1 MMDHDSYLNEL
12 DRIPFPTINYR
23 QKINIGY
30 SVVNFFALAMGLF
43 MVSAPMMG
51 WIDYESP
58 TLGTAYMF
66 GGFCQYLIGF
76 YDFYSGRTLISFMDF
91 IFALLHFTF
100 YYTADLGKYDI
111 AIPYEYIT
119 YMQGVFYCLW
129 LALLVVLVLGFKNQG
144 IMHRIYVFLLALGCI
159 FLIVWEFS
167 GKTWSRKAAGYIIF
181 VASILIW
188 YTGLARLIFNVY
200 HVDCLPFASKY
211 WNIWK
216 YEYENGYEDIMA

>member
-1 MMDHDSYLNEL
+1 M
-12 DRIPFPTINYR
+12 
-23 QKINIGY
+23 
-30 SVVNFFALAMGLF
+30 NFFALAMGLF

-167 GKTWSRKAAGYIIF
+167 GKTWSRKTAGYIIF